1 MRRTENHHDDRS
13 RKVFQP
19 DGGAQKVQHREHR
32 QRHRDKEK
40 RTAQKRNLPSAHKI
54 AEPHGVVQNQENCRK
69 GKPDAPEAESFPAH
83 KQRNRKQIGDAAD
96 LFDDLNPMCDR
107 CGLFRFSGRQKHDIG
122 DVDQHG
128 QRKDH
133 KPDPRKGHLQIHKTT
148 PAFTANS
155 GSFAGFP

>member
-1 MRRTENHHDDRS
+1 M
-13 RKVFQP
+13 QP
-19 DGGAQKVQHREHR
+19 DGGAQKVQHGEHR

-54 AEPHGVVQNQENCRK
+54 AEPHGVVQNQESCRK
-69 GKPDAPEAESFPAH
+69 GKPDAPKAESFPAH

-96 LFDDLNPMCDR
+96 LFDDLNPMRDR
-107 CGLFRFSGRQKHDIG
+107 YGLFRFSSWRKHDIG

-133 KPDPRKGHLQIHKTT
+133 RPNP
-148 PAFTANS
+148 
-155 GSFAGFP
+155 